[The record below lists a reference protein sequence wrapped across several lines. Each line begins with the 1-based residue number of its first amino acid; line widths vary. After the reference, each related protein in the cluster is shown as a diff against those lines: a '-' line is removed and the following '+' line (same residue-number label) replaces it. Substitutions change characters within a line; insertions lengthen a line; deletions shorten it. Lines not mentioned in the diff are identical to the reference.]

1 MSKYNVTV
9 TVRYEAVVS
18 LPSGLSDEE
27 ITGIIYEKPSVWEWE
42 SETIDSDWEEIKE
55 VRDV

>member
-27 ITGIIYEKPSVWEWE
+27 ITGIIYEKPSVWD

-55 VRDV
+55 VQDV